1 MEGVNPLCKLIHAPT
16 LQQQIVEA
24 LDNLNEL
31 PKELEAIM
39 FAIYCTSLKTLS
51 ENEVEK
57 EFGESKAKLW
67 ARYLRGAQLALVNA
81 GFLKTFD
88 IMVLQ
93 AFLLFIVSISLI
105 TFA

>member
-24 LDNLNEL
+24 LDNLGSL

-39 FAIYCTSLKTLS
+39 FAVYCVSLRTLS
-51 ENEVEK
+51 EDEVDK
-57 EFGESKAKLW
+57 EFGEPKAKLW
-67 ARYLRGAQLALVNA
+67 ARYLRGTQLALVNA

-93 AFLLFIVSISLI
+93 AFLLFIVRAS
-105 TFA
+105 